1 MSVKSANN
9 LTNTPLLP
17 NRIFVGS
24 YDSVLPYST
33 AVFTVSADKDCE
45 VILYS
50 SADKLNQTT
59 TTYTTVGGVPF
70 IKVVNITQ
78 PFVYFTIRNTTQ
90 TAQTYLHFDVIYR
103 EVSVATASG
112 GVGSNVNIFDSN
124 GDSLNSTSGALD
136 VFLTNTLTIS
146 GDVSVDNFPATQAV
160 SGSVDVDN
168 FPASFEVSNF
178 PATQAVSGS
187 VDVDNFPASFEV
199 SNFPA
204 TQTVSGTVDVG
215 NFPTSTE
222 VSNFPATQTVSGTV
236 DVGNFPASFEV
247 SNFPATQAVSGSV
260 DVDNFPAS
268 FEVSNFPTTQPVS
281 IYSRVSLPVWSG
293 TTVNTGDVSTAVSFN
308 DFNATTLSVYG
319 SATVACTLAVQF
331 SYEGTTFYTTQYSV
345 AVGTGEDFGFT
356 IQSAS
361 AYVRVKRIDAGAE
374 SVVNVVIEGC

>member
-1 MSVKSANN
+1 MSAKSANN

-17 NRIFVGS
+17 NRIFVGT

-78 PFVYFTIRNTTQ
+78 PFVYFTIRNITQ

-146 GDVSVDNFPATQAV
+146 GNVSVDNFPATQVV

-204 TQTVSGTVDVG
+204 TQPVSGSVDV
-215 NFPTSTE
+215 
-222 VSNFPATQTVSGTV
+222 
-236 DVGNFPASFEV
+236 DNFPASFEV

-268 FEVSNFPTTQPVS
+268 FEVSNFPATQPVS

-293 TTVNTGDVSTAVSFN
+293 TTVNTGDVSTSVSFN

-345 AVGTGEDFGFT
+345 AVGAGEDFGFT

-361 AYVRVKRIDAGAE
+361 AYVRVKRTDAGAE